1 MKQYSQ
7 NQRMA
12 TQHFFLLLKRK
23 WIETT
28 GTAFA
33 GKYRRI
39 SFSY

>member
-7 NQRMA
+7 NQKMA

-23 WIETT
+23 WIETS
-28 GTAFA
+28 GYIADSSNA
-33 GKYRRI
+33 II